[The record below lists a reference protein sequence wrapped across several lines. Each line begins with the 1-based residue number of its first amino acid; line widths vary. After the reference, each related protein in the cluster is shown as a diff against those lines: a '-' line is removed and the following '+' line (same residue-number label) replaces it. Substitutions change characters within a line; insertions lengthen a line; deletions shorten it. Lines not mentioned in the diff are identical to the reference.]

1 MFRYEE
7 DECHVLLQL
16 ILYLFIF
23 YLKYT
28 RVVFFFLIQTI
39 HSWHATYG

>member
-1 MFRYEE
+1 MDEE

-28 RVVFFFLIQTI
+28 RVTFSFFLIQKI
-39 HSWHATYG
+39 HSWHTTYG